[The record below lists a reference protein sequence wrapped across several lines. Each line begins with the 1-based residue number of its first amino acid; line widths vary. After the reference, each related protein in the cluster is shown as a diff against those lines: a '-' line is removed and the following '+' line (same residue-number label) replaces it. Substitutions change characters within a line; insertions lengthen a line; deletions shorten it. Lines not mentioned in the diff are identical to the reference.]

1 MTSLLSKD
9 LAITPS
15 EPAASMLYAAAMTLG
30 RLASMDNLARNLYGD
45 EDFSSYCDRLLEIQG
60 EIFELYALMEDTA

>member
-15 EPAASMLYAAAMTLG
+15 EPAASMLYSAAMTLG
-30 RLASMDNLARNLYGD
+30 RLASMDSLARSLYGP
-45 EDFSSYCDRLLEIQG
+45 DFSSYCDRLLEIQN
-60 EIFELYALMEDTA
+60 EIFDLYALMEDTA